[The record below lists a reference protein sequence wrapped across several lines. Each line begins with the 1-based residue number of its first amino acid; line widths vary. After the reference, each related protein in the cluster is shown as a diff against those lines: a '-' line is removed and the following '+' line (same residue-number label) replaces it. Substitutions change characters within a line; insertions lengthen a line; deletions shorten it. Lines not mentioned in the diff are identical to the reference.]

1 LASVKRSA
9 AWLVYALVL
18 LAVPLLLQDARAVT
32 LASQAGIAII
42 ACLAFNLLFG
52 HGGMVSFGHAMY
64 AGIGAYA
71 TMHLLRILP
80 AGASAAAVAL
90 LPLAG
95 GAAALLAGLLLGYL
109 NTRRSGITFA
119 MITLGLAELAV
130 LGAAMFP
137 AFFGGEAGL
146 SGNRVA
152 GRAVAGVSLGPGT
165 QMLGL
170 IAAYTLV
177 CTVLLAWLMHTPFG
191 RLLHAVRDNA
201 QRVPFIGYRPQRIR
215 HVAFTISALFM
226 GISGSLAALLSEIV
240 TPEVFS
246 LARSGA
252 LLMFVFIGGAAWF
265 AGPIV
270 GAVLMVGCM
279 NALSTFT
286 PAWLL
291 YLGMA
296 FIGMVIAAPRG
307 LVGLAASLSAD
318 TAAIARHRRIAGVL
332 PHMLA
337 FGGSAALAVLAAS
350 AAIEM
355 LYRLRQL
362 AVLGAYL
369 PFLGMTLDVQA
380 ASHWIIVLV
389 ATAVALV
396 IAHRLWP
403 GLRRQWTM
411 GCAKVPA

>member
-1 LASVKRSA
+1 MTRSA
-9 AWLVYALVL
+9 AWLAYALVL
-18 LAVPLLLQDARAVT
+18 LAAPLLLQDARAVT
-32 LASQAGIAII
+32 LASQTGIAII

-71 TMHLLRILP
+71 AMHLLRLLP

-95 GAAALLAGLLLGYL
+95 GAAALVAGLLVGYV

-130 LGAAMFP
+130 LAAAMFP

-146 SGNRVA
+146 SGDRVS
-152 GRAVAGVSLGPGT
+152 RPAVAGVSFGPGT
-165 QMLGL
+165 QVLGL

-177 CTVLLAWLMHTPFG
+177 CTALLALLMRTPLG

-201 QRVPFIGYRPQRIR
+201 QRVAFIGYRPQRIR
-215 HVAFTISALFM
+215 HIAFAISAFFM
-226 GISGSLAALLSEIV
+226 GISGSLAALLTEIV

-265 AGPIV
+265 GGPIA
-270 GAVLMVGCM
+270 GAVLMVLCM
-279 NALSTFT
+279 NALSALT

-307 LVGLAASLSAD
+307 LVGLAASLGAD
-318 TAAIARHRRIAGVL
+318 MAAIARHRRIAGVL
-332 PHMLA
+332 PWVLA

-362 AVLGAYL
+362 AVLGAQL
-369 PFLGMTLDVQA
+369 PFLGIKLDVQA
-380 ASHWIIVLV
+380 ASHWIIVLM
-389 ATAVALV
+389 AGAAALA
-396 IAHRLWP
+396 ITHRLWP
-403 GLRRQWTM
+403 GLRRQWLM
-411 GCAKVPA
+411 GARLSA

>member
-1 LASVKRSA
+1 VSAKRSA

-18 LAVPLLLQDARAVT
+18 LAAPLLLQDAQAVT
-32 LASQAGIAII
+32 LASQAGIAIV
-42 ACLAFNLLFG
+42 ACLAFNLLLG

-64 AGIGAYA
+64 AGVGAYA
-71 TMHLLRILP
+71 TMHLLQLLP
-80 AGASAAAVAL
+80 AGVSAAAVAL

-95 GAAALLAGLLLGYL
+95 GAAALVAGLLLGYV
-109 NTRRSGITFA
+109 NTRRSGTTFA

-137 AFFGGEAGL
+137 AFFGGEAGF
-146 SGNRVA
+146 SGNRVV
-152 GRAVAGVSLGPGT
+152 GPAVAGVSFGSGT

-177 CTVLLAWLMHTPFG
+177 CTVLLALLMHTPVG

-201 QRVPFIGYRPQRIR
+201 QRVAFIGYRPQRIR
-215 HVAFTISALFM
+215 HIAFTISALFM
-226 GISGSLAALLSEIV
+226 GISGSLAALLTEIV

-279 NALSTFT
+279 NALSALT

-291 YLGMA
+291 YLGIA
-296 FIGMVIAAPRG
+296 FIGTVIAAPRG
-307 LVGLAASLSAD
+307 LVGLAASLGAD
-318 TAAIARHRRIAGVL
+318 VVTIARCQRIAAVL
-332 PHMLA
+332 PAVLA
-337 FGGSAALAVLAAS
+337 FGAAVAVAVLAAS

-355 LYRLRQL
+355 LYRLRY
-362 AVLGAYL
+362 LGALGAHL
-369 PFLGMTLDVQA
+369 PFLGVNLNVQA
-380 ASHWIIVLV
+380 VSHWIMVLMATV
-389 ATAVALV
+389 AALV
-396 IAHRLWP
+396 IARRLWP
-403 GLRRQWTM
+403 GLRRQWVM
-411 GCAKVPA
+411 CARAPA